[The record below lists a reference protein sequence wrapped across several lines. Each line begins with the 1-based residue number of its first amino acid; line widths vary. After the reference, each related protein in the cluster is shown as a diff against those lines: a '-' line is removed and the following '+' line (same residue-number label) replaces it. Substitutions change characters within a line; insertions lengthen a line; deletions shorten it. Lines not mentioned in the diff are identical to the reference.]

1 LIAMP
6 ESNNT
11 HLLLAGAEPGF
22 EYRGAIDKTNWT
34 TDKEK

>member
-22 EYRGAIDKTNWT
+22 EYGGQ
-34 TDKEK
+34 

>member
-22 EYRGAIDKTNWT
+22 EYRGGNRQN
-34 TDKEK
+34 